1 MTEDNFSI
9 IYFSLTVYKGN
20 LTSVNLSSTTRQKPT
35 ILPNT
40 LEVPIYKLTVL
51 IINYSFLYPKLIP
64 RVPLFF
70 NWDKKTTHNIKF
82 TIPTSPCA
90 QYSMVNCMCIAV
102 QQNGMLFF
110 STGNLFRHRTS
121 RLMALNIISKSDF
134 IDSFH
139 FEMRWCSSSLWYVR

>member
-20 LTSVNLSSTTRQKPT
+20 LTSVNLSSTTQQKPT

-70 NWDKKTTHNIKF
+70 N
-82 TIPTSPCA
+82 
-90 QYSMVNCMCIAV
+90 
-102 QQNGMLFF
+102 
-110 STGNLFRHRTS
+110 
-121 RLMALNIISKSDF
+121 
-134 IDSFH
+134 
-139 FEMRWCSSSLWYVR
+139 